1 MMSPRPLPIDHVTLA
16 GPDLDEMRQRLAELG
31 LETEYGGPHDNG
43 ITHMALLGFED
54 GSYLEL
60 IAALD
65 RSRPSPLWPAQI
77 AGAGGPAAWCVR
89 SDDLVA
95 ERARLAAAGVPAK
108 GPVPMQRRRP
118 DGVRLEWEL
127 LFPGDDPPGATLP
140 FVIADRTP
148 RELRVAPSPSARAAG
163 LAGVGWVVLGVRSI
177 AQVSARVQAAYG
189 WLPGEVQQAPEWGAT
204 LAHVAGTPL
213 VLAEPAGREGAWLGA
228 RLEQYG
234 DSPCA
239 FVFTTV
245 DAPRAAATMPL
256 GNETSWFGYRIGW
269 IDPAEIFGW
278 RIGVAAL

>member
-1 MMSPRPLPIDHVTLA
+1 MTAAPALRIDHVTLA
-16 GPDLDEMRQRLAELG
+16 GPDLQAMRQRLAALG
-31 LETEYGGPHDNG
+31 LETIYGGPHDNG
-43 ITHMALLGFED
+43 ITHMALLGFDD

-65 RSRPSPLWPAQI
+65 RTKESPLWSAQI

-89 SDDLVA
+89 SDDLLA
-95 ERARLAAAGVPAK
+95 ELARFTAAGVPVR

-140 FVIADRTP
+140 FIIADRTP
-148 RELRVAPSPSARAAG
+148 RELRVAPSPSARTSG

-177 AQVSARVQAAYG
+177 VQAALRFHVAYG
-189 WLPGEVQQAPEWGAT
+189 WAATSIQKAPEWGAT
-204 LAHVAGTPL
+204 IAHVPGTPL
-213 VLAEPAGREGAWLGA
+213 VLAEPTSSGGAWLAA

-234 DSPCA
+234 ESPCA
-239 FVFTTV
+239 FVLATR
-245 DAPRAAATMPL
+245 DARRAAARLSLTS
-256 GNETSWFGYRIGW
+256 ETPWFGYPVGW
-269 IDPAEIFGW
+269 IDPAQLFGW